1 MALLVLLRHA
11 KAITRAEWQGED
23 EDRPLSALG
32 QIQAHRMAAQFVDFE
47 LKKIYTSDAVRCLD
61 TVKELSESLDIELQ
75 ITKHLSEYVYNKK
88 PERAIEYAKEILY
101 ADIKEDRNIL
111 VCSHN
116 PVLPLM
122 LARLLKHSKIEPEIK
137 HLKPGQAWVLEFNG
151 KKCVGISHLI
161 APVSAHSNQEI

>member
-1 MALLVLLRHA
+1 MCSSDLKYLEAGKKMAGKFPHNTAYYA
-11 KAITRAEWQGED
+11 KQK
-23 EDRPLSALG
+23 L
-32 QIQAHRMAAQFVDFE
+32 
-47 LKKIYTSDAVRCLD
+47 TSQ
-61 TVKELSESLDIELQ
+61 SGF
-75 ITKHLSEYVYNKK
+75 N
-88 PERAIEYAKEILY
+88 PENEYAKEILY

-111 VCSHN
+111 ICSHN